1 MGSEMCIRDR
11 LTTGQ
16 KAGWGLAD
24 MGIVVFVIVKQLLI
38 LAFMNSFLGIPI
50 AMAGAITTAVLVF
63 DIISDPIIGYFSDKT
78 VSRLG
83 RRAPWMLLGAVILAV
98 AIIGLFAVPE
108 GFGANESLIWVTIFF
123 LIATLGFTMVSIPY
137 GAMAGEM
144 TLDKKER
151 SSMTAWRMAFA
162 SLGIL
167 IGGALI
173 PILAGD
179 TRSGYTFAAIC
190 VTPLIVLSIWFSVF
204 FTRNTPR
211 TLLPSQQN
219 FLQVVGLVIANRAFI
234 TLVVLYG
241 IMTLAI
247 ALITAGLPFAAMYLI
262 LDDGN
267 SLLSGIAKG
276 LGTLSLM
283 FAAFVIGSIISQ
295 VLWVKLS
302 NIYGKVTAQLIGII
316 CYIILLVL
324 IFFCLPNFN
333 VTLLAGLFILAGM
346 TNGSYQ
352 QIPWALYPD
361 LMDVTREKTGE
372 SIEGAFSAVWLFG
385 QKAAN
390 AISPLLLG
398 FILSLYGW
406 KETTEGITKQTEAAM
421 SSLQISIT
429 LVPASILGL
438 AGILLIGVY
447 LPPVSYTHL
456 TLPTICSV

>member
-1 MGSEMCIRDR
+1 MPLS
-11 LTTGQ
+11 LGQ

-50 AMAGAITTAVLVF
+50 ALAGAVTTAVLIF
-63 DIISDPIIGYFSDKT
+63 DIITDPIIGYFSDKT
-78 VSRLG
+78 VSRFG
-83 RRAPWMLLGAVILAV
+83 RRAPWMLVGAVVLAL
-98 AIIGLFAVPE
+98 AMIGLFAVPE
-108 GFGANESLIWVTIFF
+108 NFTTSASLIWVIVFF
-123 LIATLGFTMVSIPY
+123 LISTLGFTMVSIPY

-167 IGGALI
+167 VGGALI

-179 TRSGYTFAAIC
+179 TKSGYTFAAIC
-190 VTPLIVLSIWFSVF
+190 VAPLIILSIWFSVF
-204 FTRNTPR
+204 FTRNAPR
-211 TLLPSQQN
+211 TLVPSQQN
-219 FLQVVGLVIANRAFI
+219 FSYILKLVLANRAFV
-234 TLVVLYG
+234 TLVILYG

-262 LDDGN
+262 MDDGN
-267 SLLSGIAKG
+267 SLLSGVAKG

-295 VLWVKLS
+295 ALWVKLS
-302 NIYGKVTAQLIGII
+302 NLYGKVAAQLIGIL
-316 CYIILLVL
+316 CYIALL
-324 IFFCLPNFN
+324 IFIFFSLPNYN
-333 VTLLAGLFILAGM
+333 VTLIAGLFILAGM

-361 LMDVTREKTGE
+361 LMDVTREKSGE

-385 QKAAN
+385 QKVAN
-390 AISPLLLG
+390 AISPLILG

-406 KETTEGITKQTEAAM
+406 KETTEGITKQTDAALNT
-421 SSLQISIT
+421 LQTSIT
-429 LVPASILGL
+429 LIPAAILGL
-438 AGILLIGVY
+438 AGILLFSIY
-447 LPPVSYTHL
+447 LPQHKRLMSGQ
-456 TLPTICSV
+456 S

>member
-1 MGSEMCIRDR
+1 MSLSI
-11 LTTGQ
+11 GQ

-50 AMAGAITTAVLVF
+50 AIAGAVTTAVLVF

-78 VSRLG
+78 VSRFG
-83 RRAPWMLLGAVILAV
+83 RRAPWMLIGSVVLAL
-98 AIIGLFAVPE
+98 AMIGLFAVPE
-108 GFGANESLIWVTIFF
+108 SFNINASLIWVIIFF
-123 LIATLGFTMVSIPY
+123 LISTLGFTMVSIPY

-179 TRSGYTFAAIC
+179 TRSGYTFATIC
-190 VTPLIVLSIWFSVF
+190 IAPLIISSIWFSVF
-204 FTRNTPR
+204 FTRKTPR
-211 TLLPSQQN
+211 TLVPSQQN
-219 FLQVVGLVIANRAFI
+219 FSYILRLVLSNRAFI
-234 TLVVLYG
+234 TLVILYG

-267 SLLSGIAKG
+267 SLLSGVAKG

-283 FAAFVIGSIISQ
+283 FAAFVLGSIISQ
-295 VLWVKLS
+295 AMWVRLS
-302 NIYGKVTAQLIGII
+302 NLYGKVAAQIIGIV
-316 CYIILLVL
+316 CYIALL
-324 IFFCLPNFN
+324 IFIFFSLPNYN
-333 VTLLAGLFILAGM
+333 VTLIAGLFILAGM

-361 LMDVTREKTGE
+361 LMDVTREETGE

-385 QKAAN
+385 QKVAN
-390 AISPLLLG
+390 AISPLVLG
-398 FILSLYGW
+398 FILSMYGW
-406 KETTEGITKQTEAAM
+406 KETTEGITKQSDAALDT
-421 SSLQISIT
+421 LQTSIT
-429 LVPASILGL
+429 LIPAAILGI
-438 AGILLIGVY
+438 AGILLVSIY
-447 LPPVSYTHL
+447 LPQHRKLMSQDF
-456 TLPTICSV
+456 

>member
-1 MGSEMCIRDR
+1 MSLSI
-11 LTTGQ
+11 GQ

-50 AMAGAITTAVLVF
+50 AIAGAVTTAVLVF

-78 VSRLG
+78 VSRFG
-83 RRAPWMLLGAVILAV
+83 RRAPWMLIGSVVLAL
-98 AIIGLFAVPE
+98 AMIGLFAVPE
-108 GFGANESLIWVTIFF
+108 SLTTNASIIWVIIFF
-123 LIATLGFTMVSIPY
+123 LISTLGFTMVSIPY

-179 TRSGYTFAAIC
+179 TRSGYTFATIC
-190 VTPLIVLSIWFSVF
+190 IAPLIISSIWFSVF
-204 FTRNTPR
+204 FTRKTPR
-211 TLLPSQQN
+211 TLVPSQQN
-219 FLQVVGLVIANRAFI
+219 FSYILRLVLSNRAFI
-234 TLVVLYG
+234 TLVILYG

-267 SLLSGIAKG
+267 SLLSGVAKG

-283 FAAFVIGSIISQ
+283 FAAFVLGSILSQ
-295 VLWVKLS
+295 AMWVRLS
-302 NIYGKVTAQLIGII
+302 NLYGKVAAQIVGIV
-316 CYIILLVL
+316 CYIALL
-324 IFFCLPNFN
+324 IFIFFSLPNYN
-333 VTLLAGLFILAGM
+333 VTLIAGLFILAGM

-361 LMDVTREKTGE
+361 LMDVTREETGE

-385 QKAAN
+385 QKVAN
-390 AISPLLLG
+390 AISPLVLG
-398 FILSLYGW
+398 FILSMYGW
-406 KETTEGITKQTEAAM
+406 KETTEGITNQSDAALNTLQT
-421 SSLQISIT
+421 SIT
-429 LVPASILGL
+429 LIPAAILGI
-438 AGILLIGVY
+438 AGILLVSIY
-447 LPPVSYTHL
+447 LPQHRKLMSQNF
-456 TLPTICSV
+456 

>member
-1 MGSEMCIRDR
+1 
-11 LTTGQ
+11 
-16 KAGWGLAD
+16 
-24 MGIVVFVIVKQLLI
+24 
-38 LAFMNSFLGIPI
+38 
-50 AMAGAITTAVLVF
+50 
-63 DIISDPIIGYFSDKT
+63 
-78 VSRLG
+78 
-83 RRAPWMLLGAVILAV
+83 
-98 AIIGLFAVPE
+98 
-108 GFGANESLIWVTIFF
+108 
-123 LIATLGFTMVSIPY
+123 
-137 GAMAGEM
+137 
-144 TLDKKER
+144 
-151 SSMTAWRMAFA
+151 MTAWRMAFA

-190 VTPLIVLSIWFSVF
+190 VAPLIVLSIWFSVF

-219 FLQVVGLVIANRAFI
+219 FSQVVGLVIANRAFI

-333 VTLLAGLFILAGM
+333 VTLLAGLFI
-346 TNGSYQ
+346 
-352 QIPWALYPD
+352 
-361 LMDVTREKTGE
+361 
-372 SIEGAFSAVWLFG
+372 FG
-385 QKAAN
+385 WNDQW
-390 AISPLLLG
+390 I
-398 FILSLYGW
+398 
-406 KETTEGITKQTEAAM
+406 
-421 SSLQISIT
+421 
-429 LVPASILGL
+429 
-438 AGILLIGVY
+438 
-447 LPPVSYTHL
+447 
-456 TLPTICSV
+456 LPTNTMGALS

>member
-1 MGSEMCIRDR
+1 MSLSI
-11 LTTGQ
+11 GQ

-50 AMAGAITTAVLVF
+50 AIAGAVTTAVLVF

-78 VSRLG
+78 VSRFG
-83 RRAPWMLLGAVILAV
+83 RRAPWMLIGSVVLAL
-98 AIIGLFAVPE
+98 AMIGLFAVPE
-108 GFGANESLIWVTIFF
+108 SFNINASLIWVIIFF
-123 LIATLGFTMVSIPY
+123 LISTLGFTMVSIPY

-179 TRSGYTFAAIC
+179 TRSGYTFATIC
-190 VTPLIVLSIWFSVF
+190 IAPLIISSIWFSVF
-204 FTRNTPR
+204 FTRKTPR
-211 TLLPSQQN
+211 TLVPSQQN
-219 FLQVVGLVIANRAFI
+219 FSYILRLVLSNRAFI
-234 TLVVLYG
+234 TLVILYG

-267 SLLSGIAKG
+267 SLLSGVAKG

-283 FAAFVIGSIISQ
+283 FAAFVLGSIISQ
-295 VLWVKLS
+295 AMWVRLS
-302 NIYGKVTAQLIGII
+302 NLYGKVAAQIIGIV
-316 CYIILLVL
+316 CYIALL
-324 IFFCLPNFN
+324 IFIFFSLPNYN
-333 VTLLAGLFILAGM
+333 VTLIAGLFILAGM

-361 LMDVTREKTGE
+361 LMDVTREETGE
-372 SIEGAFSAVWLFG
+372 SIEGAFSAVWLYG
-385 QKAAN
+385 QKVAN
-390 AISPLLLG
+390 AISPLDLG
-398 FILSLYGW
+398 FILSMYGW
-406 KETTEGITKQTEAAM
+406 KETTEGITKQSDAALDT
-421 SSLQISIT
+421 LQTSIT
-429 LVPASILGL
+429 LIPATILAI
-438 AGILLIGVY
+438 AGILLVSLY
-447 LPPVSYTHL
+447 LPQHRKLMSQNF
-456 TLPTICSV
+456 

>member
-1 MGSEMCIRDR
+1 MSLSI
-11 LTTGQ
+11 GQ

-50 AMAGAITTAVLVF
+50 AIAGAVTTAVLVF

-78 VSRLG
+78 VSRFG
-83 RRAPWMLLGAVILAV
+83 RRAPWMLIGSVVLAL
-98 AIIGLFAVPE
+98 AMIGLFAVPE
-108 GFGANESLIWVTIFF
+108 SFNINASLIWVIIFF
-123 LIATLGFTMVSIPY
+123 LISTLGFTMVSIPY

-179 TRSGYTFAAIC
+179 TRSGYTFATIC
-190 VTPLIVLSIWFSVF
+190 IAPLIISSIWFSVF
-204 FTRNTPR
+204 FTRKTPR
-211 TLLPSQQN
+211 TLVPSQQN
-219 FLQVVGLVIANRAFI
+219 FSYILRLVLSNRAFI
-234 TLVVLYG
+234 TLVILYG

-267 SLLSGIAKG
+267 SLLSGVAKG

-283 FAAFVIGSIISQ
+283 FAAFVLGSIISQ
-295 VLWVKLS
+295 AMWVRLS
-302 NIYGKVTAQLIGII
+302 NLYGKVAAQIVGIV
-316 CYIILLVL
+316 CYIALL
-324 IFFCLPNFN
+324 IFIFFSLPSYN
-333 VTLLAGLFILAGM
+333 VTLIAGLFILAGM

-361 LMDVTREKTGE
+361 LMDVTREETGE

-385 QKAAN
+385 QKVAN
-390 AISPLLLG
+390 AISPLVLG
-398 FILSLYGW
+398 FILSMYGW
-406 KETTEGITKQTEAAM
+406 KETTEGITKQSDAALNT
-421 SSLQISIT
+421 LQTSIT
-429 LVPASILGL
+429 LIPATILAI
-438 AGILLIGVY
+438 AGILLVSLY
-447 LPPVSYTHL
+447 LPQHRKLMSQNF
-456 TLPTICSV
+456 

>member
-1 MGSEMCIRDR
+1 MS
-11 LTTGQ
+11 LSLGQ

-50 AMAGAITTAVLVF
+50 ALAGAVTTAVLIF
-63 DIISDPIIGYFSDKT
+63 DIITDPIIGYFSDKT
-78 VSRLG
+78 VSRFG
-83 RRAPWMLLGAVILAV
+83 RRAPWMLVGAVVLAL
-98 AIIGLFAVPE
+98 AMIGLFAVPE
-108 GFGANESLIWVTIFF
+108 NFTTSASLIWVIVFF
-123 LIATLGFTMVSIPY
+123 LISTLGFTMVSIPY

-167 IGGALI
+167 VGGALI

-179 TRSGYTFAAIC
+179 TKSGYTFAAIC
-190 VTPLIVLSIWFSVF
+190 VAPLIILSIWFSVF
-204 FTRNTPR
+204 FTRNAPR
-211 TLLPSQQN
+211 TLVPSQQN
-219 FLQVVGLVIANRAFI
+219 FSYILKLVLANRAFV
-234 TLVVLYG
+234 TLVILYG

-262 LDDGN
+262 VDDGN
-267 SLLSGIAKG
+267 SLLSGVAKG

-295 VLWVKLS
+295 ALWVKLS
-302 NIYGKVTAQLIGII
+302 NLYGKVAAQLIGIV
-316 CYIILLVL
+316 CYIALL
-324 IFFCLPNFN
+324 IFIFFSLPNYN
-333 VTLLAGLFILAGM
+333 VTLIAGLFILAGM

-361 LMDVTREKTGE
+361 LMDVTREKSGE

-385 QKAAN
+385 QKVAN
-390 AISPLLLG
+390 AISPLILG

-406 KETTEGITKQTEAAM
+406 KETTEGITQQTDAALNT
-421 SSLQISIT
+421 LQTSIT
-429 LVPASILGL
+429 LIPAGILGL
-438 AGILLIGVY
+438 AGILLFSIY
-447 LPPVSYTHL
+447 LPQHKRLMSGQ
-456 TLPTICSV
+456 S

>member
-1 MGSEMCIRDR
+1 MS
-11 LTTGQ
+11 LSLGQ

-50 AMAGAITTAVLVF
+50 ALAGAVTTAILIF
-63 DIISDPIIGYFSDKT
+63 DIITDPIIGYFSDKT
-78 VSRLG
+78 VSRFG
-83 RRAPWMLLGAVILAV
+83 RRAPWMLVGAVVLAL
-98 AIIGLFAVPE
+98 AMIGLFAVPE
-108 GFGANESLIWVTIFF
+108 NFTTSASLIWVIVFF
-123 LIATLGFTMVSIPY
+123 LISTLGFTMVSIPY

-167 IGGALI
+167 VGGALI

-179 TRSGYTFAAIC
+179 TKSGYTFAAIC
-190 VTPLIVLSIWFSVF
+190 VAPLIILSIWFSVF
-204 FTRNTPR
+204 FTRNAPR
-211 TLLPSQQN
+211 TLVPSQQN
-219 FLQVVGLVIANRAFI
+219 FSYILKLVLANRAFV
-234 TLVVLYG
+234 TLVILYG

-262 LDDGN
+262 MDDGN
-267 SLLSGIAKG
+267 SLLSGVAKG

-295 VLWVKLS
+295 ALWVKLS
-302 NIYGKVTAQLIGII
+302 NLYGKVAAQLIGIL
-316 CYIILLVL
+316 CYIALL
-324 IFFCLPNFN
+324 IFIFFSLPNYN
-333 VTLLAGLFILAGM
+333 VTLIAGLFILAGM

-361 LMDVTREKTGE
+361 LMDVTREKSGE

-385 QKAAN
+385 QKVAN
-390 AISPLLLG
+390 AVSPLILG

-406 KETTEGITKQTEAAM
+406 KETTEGITQQTDAALNT
-421 SSLQISIT
+421 LQTSIT
-429 LVPASILGL
+429 LIPAAILGL
-438 AGILLIGVY
+438 AGILLFSIY
-447 LPPVSYTHL
+447 LPQHKRLMSGQ
-456 TLPTICSV
+456 S

>member
-1 MGSEMCIRDR
+1 MS
-11 LTTGQ
+11 LSLGQ

-50 AMAGAITTAVLVF
+50 ALAGAVTTAVLIF
-63 DIISDPIIGYFSDKT
+63 DIITDPIIGYFSDKT
-78 VSRLG
+78 VSRFG
-83 RRAPWMLLGAVILAV
+83 RRAPWMLVGAVVLAL
-98 AIIGLFAVPE
+98 AMIGLFAVPE
-108 GFGANESLIWVTIFF
+108 NFITSASLIWVIVFF
-123 LIATLGFTMVSIPY
+123 LISTLGFTMVSIPY

-167 IGGALI
+167 VGGALI

-179 TRSGYTFAAIC
+179 TKSGYTFAAIC
-190 VTPLIVLSIWFSVF
+190 VAPLIILSIWFSVF
-204 FTRNTPR
+204 FTRNAPR
-211 TLLPSQQN
+211 TLVPSQQN
-219 FLQVVGLVIANRAFI
+219 FSYILKLVLANRAFV
-234 TLVVLYG
+234 TLVILYG

-262 LDDGN
+262 MDDGN
-267 SLLSGIAKG
+267 SLLSGVAKG

-295 VLWVKLS
+295 ALWVKLS
-302 NIYGKVTAQLIGII
+302 NLYGKVAAQLIGIL
-316 CYIILLVL
+316 CYIALL
-324 IFFCLPNFN
+324 IFIFFSLPNYN
-333 VTLLAGLFILAGM
+333 VTLIAGLFILAGM

-361 LMDVTREKTGE
+361 LMDVTREKSGE

-385 QKAAN
+385 QKVAN
-390 AISPLLLG
+390 AVSPLILG

-406 KETTEGITKQTEAAM
+406 KETTEGITKQTDAALNT
-421 SSLQISIT
+421 LQTSIT
-429 LVPASILGL
+429 LIPAAILGL
-438 AGILLIGVY
+438 AGILLFSIY
-447 LPPVSYTHL
+447 LPQHKRLMSGQ
-456 TLPTICSV
+456 S

>member
-1 MGSEMCIRDR
+1 MS
-11 LTTGQ
+11 LSLGQ

-50 AMAGAITTAVLVF
+50 ALAGAVTTAVLIF
-63 DIISDPIIGYFSDKT
+63 DIITDPIIGYFSDKT
-78 VSRLG
+78 VSRFG
-83 RRAPWMLLGAVILAV
+83 RRAPWMLVGAVVLAL
-98 AIIGLFAVPE
+98 AMIGLFAVPE
-108 GFGANESLIWVTIFF
+108 NFTTSASLIWVIVFF
-123 LIATLGFTMVSIPY
+123 LISTLGFTMVSIPY

-167 IGGALI
+167 VGGALI

-179 TRSGYTFAAIC
+179 TKSGYTFAAIC
-190 VTPLIVLSIWFSVF
+190 VAPLIILTIWFSVF
-204 FTRNTPR
+204 FTRNAPR
-211 TLLPSQQN
+211 TLVPSQQN
-219 FLQVVGLVIANRAFI
+219 FSYILKLVLANRAFV
-234 TLVVLYG
+234 TLVILYG

-262 LDDGN
+262 MDDGN
-267 SLLSGIAKG
+267 SLLSGVAKG

-295 VLWVKLS
+295 ALWVKLS
-302 NIYGKVTAQLIGII
+302 NLYGKVAAQLIGIL
-316 CYIILLVL
+316 CYIALL
-324 IFFCLPNFN
+324 IFIFFSLPNYN
-333 VTLLAGLFILAGM
+333 VTLIAGLFILAGM

-361 LMDVTREKTGE
+361 LMDVTREKSGE

-385 QKAAN
+385 QKVAN
-390 AISPLLLG
+390 AVSPLILG

-406 KETTEGITKQTEAAM
+406 KETTEGITQQTDAALNT
-421 SSLQISIT
+421 LQTSIT
-429 LVPASILGL
+429 LIPAAILGL
-438 AGILLIGVY
+438 AGILLFSIY
-447 LPPVSYTHL
+447 LPQHKRLMSGQ
-456 TLPTICSV
+456 S

>member
-1 MGSEMCIRDR
+1 MS
-11 LTTGQ
+11 LSLGQ

-50 AMAGAITTAVLVF
+50 ALAGAVTTAVLIF
-63 DIISDPIIGYFSDKT
+63 DIITDPIIGYFSDKT
-78 VSRLG
+78 VSRFG
-83 RRAPWMLLGAVILAV
+83 RRAPWMLVGAVVLAL
-98 AIIGLFAVPE
+98 AMIGLFAVPE
-108 GFGANESLIWVTIFF
+108 NFNTSASLIWVIVFF
-123 LIATLGFTMVSIPY
+123 LISTLGFTMVSIPY

-167 IGGALI
+167 VGGALI

-179 TRSGYTFAAIC
+179 TKSGYTFAAIC
-190 VTPLIVLSIWFSVF
+190 VAPLIILSIWFSVF
-204 FTRNTPR
+204 FTRNARR
-211 TLLPSQQN
+211 TLVPSQQN
-219 FLQVVGLVIANRAFI
+219 FSYILKLVLANRAFV
-234 TLVVLYG
+234 TLVILYG

-262 LDDGN
+262 MDDGN
-267 SLLSGIAKG
+267 SLLSGVAKG

-295 VLWVKLS
+295 ALWVKLS
-302 NIYGKVTAQLIGII
+302 NLYGKVAAQLIGIL
-316 CYIILLVL
+316 CYIALL
-324 IFFCLPNFN
+324 IFIFFSLPNYN
-333 VTLLAGLFILAGM
+333 VTLIAGLFIFAGM

-361 LMDVTREKTGE
+361 LMDVTREKSGE

-385 QKAAN
+385 QKVAN
-390 AISPLLLG
+390 AISPLILG

-406 KETTEGITKQTEAAM
+406 KETTEGITKQTDAALNT
-421 SSLQISIT
+421 LQTSIT
-429 LVPASILGL
+429 LIPAAILGL
-438 AGILLIGVY
+438 AGILLFSIY
-447 LPPVSYTHL
+447 LPQHKRLISGQ
-456 TLPTICSV
+456 S

>member
-1 MGSEMCIRDR
+1 MSLSI
-11 LTTGQ
+11 GQ

-50 AMAGAITTAVLVF
+50 AIAGAVTTAVLVF

-78 VSRLG
+78 VSRFG
-83 RRAPWMLLGAVILAV
+83 RRAPWMLIGSVVLAL
-98 AIIGLFAVPE
+98 AMIGLFAVPE
-108 GFGANESLIWVTIFF
+108 SFNINASLIWVIIFF
-123 LIATLGFTMVSIPY
+123 LISTLGFTMVSIPY

-179 TRSGYTFAAIC
+179 TRSGYTFATIC
-190 VTPLIVLSIWFSVF
+190 IAPLIISSIWFSVF
-204 FTRNTPR
+204 FTRKTPR
-211 TLLPSQQN
+211 TLVPSQQN
-219 FLQVVGLVIANRAFI
+219 FSYILRLVLSNRAFI
-234 TLVVLYG
+234 TLVIFYG

-267 SLLSGIAKG
+267 SLLSGVAKG

-283 FAAFVIGSIISQ
+283 FAAFVLGSIISQ
-295 VLWVKLS
+295 AMWVRLS
-302 NIYGKVTAQLIGII
+302 NLYGKVAAQIIGIV
-316 CYIILLVL
+316 CYIALL
-324 IFFCLPNFN
+324 IFIFFSLPNYN
-333 VTLLAGLFILAGM
+333 VTLIAGLFILAGM

-361 LMDVTREKTGE
+361 LMDVTREETGE

-385 QKAAN
+385 QKVAN
-390 AISPLLLG
+390 AISPLVLG
-398 FILSLYGW
+398 FILSMYGW
-406 KETTEGITKQTEAAM
+406 KETTEGITNQSDAALNTLQT
-421 SSLQISIT
+421 SIT
-429 LVPASILGL
+429 LIPATILAI
-438 AGILLIGVY
+438 AGILLVSLY
-447 LPPVSYTHL
+447 LPQHRKLMSQNF
-456 TLPTICSV
+456 

>member
-1 MGSEMCIRDR
+1 MSLSI
-11 LTTGQ
+11 GQ

-50 AMAGAITTAVLVF
+50 AIAGAVTTAVLVF

-78 VSRLG
+78 VSRFG
-83 RRAPWMLLGAVILAV
+83 RRAPWMLIGSVVLAL
-98 AIIGLFAVPE
+98 AMIGLFAVPE
-108 GFGANESLIWVTIFF
+108 SFNINASLIWVIIFF
-123 LIATLGFTMVSIPY
+123 LISTLGFTMVSIPY

-179 TRSGYTFAAIC
+179 TRSGYTFATIC
-190 VTPLIVLSIWFSVF
+190 IAPLIISSIWFSVF
-204 FTRNTPR
+204 FTRKTPR
-211 TLLPSQQN
+211 TLVPSQQN
-219 FLQVVGLVIANRAFI
+219 FSYILRLVLSNRAFI
-234 TLVVLYG
+234 TLVIFYG

-267 SLLSGIAKG
+267 SLLSGVAKG

-283 FAAFVIGSIISQ
+283 FAAFVLGSIISQ
-295 VLWVKLS
+295 AMWVRLS
-302 NIYGKVTAQLIGII
+302 NLYGKVAAQIIGIV
-316 CYIILLVL
+316 CYIALL
-324 IFFCLPNFN
+324 IFIFFSLPNYN
-333 VTLLAGLFILAGM
+333 VTLIAGLFILAGM

-361 LMDVTREKTGE
+361 LMDVTREETGE

-385 QKAAN
+385 QKVAN
-390 AISPLLLG
+390 AISPLVLG
-398 FILSLYGW
+398 FILSMYGW
-406 KETTEGITKQTEAAM
+406 KETTEGITNQSDAALNTLQT
-421 SSLQISIT
+421 SIT
-429 LVPASILGL
+429 LIPATIL
-438 AGILLIGVY
+438 AIARILLVSLY
-447 LPPVSYTHL
+447 LPQHRKLMSRNF
-456 TLPTICSV
+456 

>member
-1 MGSEMCIRDR
+1 MS
-11 LTTGQ
+11 LSLGQ

-50 AMAGAITTAVLVF
+50 ALAGAVTTAVLIF
-63 DIISDPIIGYFSDKT
+63 DIITDPIIGYFSDKT
-78 VSRLG
+78 VSRFG
-83 RRAPWMLLGAVILAV
+83 RRAPWMLVGAVVLAL
-98 AIIGLFAVPE
+98 AMIGLFAVPE
-108 GFGANESLIWVTIFF
+108 NFTTSASLIWVIVFF
-123 LIATLGFTMVSIPY
+123 MISTLGFTMVSIPY

-167 IGGALI
+167 VGGALI

-179 TRSGYTFAAIC
+179 TKSGYTFAAIC
-190 VTPLIVLSIWFSVF
+190 VAPLIILSIWCSVF
-204 FTRNTPR
+204 FTRNAPR
-211 TLLPSQQN
+211 TLVPSQQN
-219 FLQVVGLVIANRAFI
+219 FSYILKLVLANRAFV
-234 TLVVLYG
+234 TLVILYG

-262 LDDGN
+262 MDDGN
-267 SLLSGIAKG
+267 SLLSGVAKG

-295 VLWVKLS
+295 ALWVKLS
-302 NIYGKVTAQLIGII
+302 NLYGKVAAQLIGIL
-316 CYIILLVL
+316 CYIALL
-324 IFFCLPNFN
+324 IFIFFSLPNYN
-333 VTLLAGLFILAGM
+333 VTLIAGLFILAGM

-361 LMDVTREKTGE
+361 LMDVTREKSGE

-385 QKAAN
+385 QKVAN
-390 AISPLLLG
+390 AISPLILG

-406 KETTEGITKQTEAAM
+406 KETTEGITKQTDAALNT
-421 SSLQISIT
+421 LQTSIT
-429 LVPASILGL
+429 LIPAAILGL
-438 AGILLIGVY
+438 AGILLFSIY
-447 LPPVSYTHL
+447 LPQQKRLMSGQF
-456 TLPTICSV
+456 

>member
-1 MGSEMCIRDR
+1 MS
-11 LTTGQ
+11 LSLGQ

-50 AMAGAITTAVLVF
+50 ALAGAVTTAVLIF
-63 DIISDPIIGYFSDKT
+63 DIITDPIIGYFSDKT
-78 VSRLG
+78 VSRFG
-83 RRAPWMLLGAVILAV
+83 RRSPWMLLGAVVLAL
-98 AIIGLFAVPE
+98 AMIGLFAVPE
-108 GFGANESLIWVTIFF
+108 NFTTSASLIWVIVFF
-123 LIATLGFTMVSIPY
+123 LISTLGFTMVSIPY

-167 IGGALI
+167 VGGALI

-179 TRSGYTFAAIC
+179 TKSGYTFAAIC
-190 VTPLIVLSIWFSVF
+190 VAPLIILSIWFSVF
-204 FTRNTPR
+204 FTRNAPR
-211 TLLPSQQN
+211 TLVPSQQN
-219 FLQVVGLVIANRAFI
+219 FSYILKLVLANRAFV
-234 TLVVLYG
+234 TLVILYG

-262 LDDGN
+262 MDDGN
-267 SLLSGIAKG
+267 SLLSGVAKG

-295 VLWVKLS
+295 ALWVKLS
-302 NIYGKVTAQLIGII
+302 NLYGKVAAQLIGIL
-316 CYIILLVL
+316 CYIALL
-324 IFFCLPNFN
+324 IFIFFSLPNYN
-333 VTLLAGLFILAGM
+333 VTLIAGLFILAGM

-361 LMDVTREKTGE
+361 LMDVTREKSGE

-385 QKAAN
+385 QKVAN
-390 AISPLLLG
+390 AVSPLILG

-406 KETTEGITKQTEAAM
+406 KETTEGITKQTDAALNT
-421 SSLQISIT
+421 LQTSIT
-429 LVPASILGL
+429 LIPAAILGL
-438 AGILLIGVY
+438 AGILLFSIY
-447 LPPVSYTHL
+447 LPQHKRLMSGQ
-456 TLPTICSV
+456 S

>member
-1 MGSEMCIRDR
+1 MSLSI
-11 LTTGQ
+11 GQ

-50 AMAGAITTAVLVF
+50 AIAGAVTTAVLVF

-78 VSRLG
+78 VSRFG
-83 RRAPWMLLGAVILAV
+83 RRAPWMLIGSVVLAL
-98 AIIGLFAVPE
+98 AMIGLFAVPE
-108 GFGANESLIWVTIFF
+108 SFNINASLIWVIIFF
-123 LIATLGFTMVSIPY
+123 LISTLGFTMVSIPY

-179 TRSGYTFAAIC
+179 TRSGYTFATIC
-190 VTPLIVLSIWFSVF
+190 IAPLIISSIWFSVF
-204 FTRNTPR
+204 FTRKTPR
-211 TLLPSQQN
+211 TLVPSQQN
-219 FLQVVGLVIANRAFI
+219 FSYILRLVLSNRAFI
-234 TLVVLYG
+234 TLVILYG

-267 SLLSGIAKG
+267 SLLSGVAKG

-283 FAAFVIGSIISQ
+283 FAAFVLGSIISQ
-295 VLWVKLS
+295 AMWVRLS
-302 NIYGKVTAQLIGII
+302 NLYGKVAAQIVGIV
-316 CYIILLVL
+316 CYIALL
-324 IFFCLPNFN
+324 IFIFFSLPNYN
-333 VTLLAGLFILAGM
+333 VTLIAGLFILAGM

-361 LMDVTREKTGE
+361 LMDVTREETGE

-385 QKAAN
+385 QKVAN
-390 AISPLLLG
+390 AISPLVLG
-398 FILSLYGW
+398 FILSMYGW
-406 KETTEGITKQTEAAM
+406 KETTEGITNQSDAALNTLQT
-421 SSLQISIT
+421 SIT
-429 LVPASILGL
+429 LIPATILAI
-438 AGILLIGVY
+438 AGILLVSLY
-447 LPPVSYTHL
+447 LPQHRKLMSQNF
-456 TLPTICSV
+456 

>member
-1 MGSEMCIRDR
+1 MS
-11 LTTGQ
+11 LSLGQ

-50 AMAGAITTAVLVF
+50 ALAGAVTTAVLIF
-63 DIISDPIIGYFSDKT
+63 DIITDPIIGYFSDKT
-78 VSRLG
+78 VSRFG
-83 RRAPWMLLGAVILAV
+83 RRAPWMLVGAVVLAL
-98 AIIGLFAVPE
+98 AMIGLFAVPE
-108 GFGANESLIWVTIFF
+108 NFTTSASLIWVTVFF
-123 LIATLGFTMVSIPY
+123 LISTLGFTMVSIPY

-167 IGGALI
+167 VGGALI

-179 TRSGYTFAAIC
+179 TKSGYTFAAIC
-190 VTPLIVLSIWFSVF
+190 VAPLIILSIWFSVF
-204 FTRNTPR
+204 FTRNAPR
-211 TLLPSQQN
+211 TLVPSQQN
-219 FLQVVGLVIANRAFI
+219 FSYILKLVLANRAFV
-234 TLVVLYG
+234 TLVILYG

-262 LDDGN
+262 MDDGN
-267 SLLSGIAKG
+267 SLLSGVAKG

-295 VLWVKLS
+295 ALWVKLS
-302 NIYGKVTAQLIGII
+302 NLYGKVAAQLIGIL
-316 CYIILLVL
+316 CYIALL
-324 IFFCLPNFN
+324 IFIFFSLPNYN
-333 VTLLAGLFILAGM
+333 VTLIAGLFILAGM

-361 LMDVTREKTGE
+361 LMDVTREKSGE

-385 QKAAN
+385 QKVAN
-390 AISPLLLG
+390 AVSPLILG

-406 KETTEGITKQTEAAM
+406 KETTEGITKQTDAALNT
-421 SSLQISIT
+421 LQTSIT
-429 LVPASILGL
+429 LIPAAILGL
-438 AGILLIGVY
+438 AGILLFSIY
-447 LPPVSYTHL
+447 LPQHKRLMSGQ
-456 TLPTICSV
+456 S

>member
-1 MGSEMCIRDR
+1 MSLSI
-11 LTTGQ
+11 GQ

-50 AMAGAITTAVLVF
+50 AIAGAVTTAVLVF

-78 VSRLG
+78 VSRFG
-83 RRAPWMLLGAVILAV
+83 RRAPWMLIGSVVLAL
-98 AIIGLFAVPE
+98 AMIGLFAVPE
-108 GFGANESLIWVTIFF
+108 SFNINASLIWVIIFF
-123 LIATLGFTMVSIPY
+123 LISTLGFTMVSIPY

-179 TRSGYTFAAIC
+179 TRSGYTFATIC
-190 VTPLIVLSIWFSVF
+190 IAPLIILSIWFSVF
-204 FTRNTPR
+204 FTRKTPR
-211 TLLPSQQN
+211 TLVPSQQN
-219 FLQVVGLVIANRAFI
+219 FSYILRLVLSNRAFI
-234 TLVVLYG
+234 TLVILYG

-267 SLLSGIAKG
+267 SLLSGVAKG

-283 FAAFVIGSIISQ
+283 FAAFVLGSIISQ
-295 VLWVKLS
+295 AMWVRLS
-302 NIYGKVTAQLIGII
+302 NLYGKVAAQIIGIV
-316 CYIILLVL
+316 CYIALL
-324 IFFCLPNFN
+324 IFIFFSLPNYN
-333 VTLLAGLFILAGM
+333 VTLIAGLFILAGM

-361 LMDVTREKTGE
+361 LMDVTREETGE

-385 QKAAN
+385 QKVAN
-390 AISPLLLG
+390 AISPLVLG
-398 FILSLYGW
+398 FILSMYGW
-406 KETTEGITKQTEAAM
+406 KETTEGITKQSDAALDT
-421 SSLQISIT
+421 LQTSIT
-429 LVPASILGL
+429 LIPAAILGI
-438 AGILLIGVY
+438 AGILLVSIY
-447 LPPVSYTHL
+447 LPQHRKLMSQDF
-456 TLPTICSV
+456 

>member
-1 MGSEMCIRDR
+1 MSLSI
-11 LTTGQ
+11 GQ

-50 AMAGAITTAVLVF
+50 AIAGAVTTAVLVF

-78 VSRLG
+78 VSRFG
-83 RRAPWMLLGAVILAV
+83 RRAPWMLIGSVVLAL
-98 AIIGLFAVPE
+98 AMIGLFAVPE
-108 GFGANESLIWVTIFF
+108 SFSINASLIWVIIFF
-123 LIATLGFTMVSIPY
+123 LISTLGFTMVSIPY

-179 TRSGYTFAAIC
+179 TRSGYTFATIC
-190 VTPLIVLSIWFSVF
+190 IAPLIILSIWFSVF
-204 FTRNTPR
+204 FTRKTPR
-211 TLLPSQQN
+211 TLVPSQQN
-219 FLQVVGLVIANRAFI
+219 FSYILRLVLSNRAFI
-234 TLVVLYG
+234 TLVILYG

-267 SLLSGIAKG
+267 SLLSGVAKG

-283 FAAFVIGSIISQ
+283 FAAFVLGSIISQ
-295 VLWVKLS
+295 AMWVRLS
-302 NIYGKVTAQLIGII
+302 NLYGKVAAQIVGIV
-316 CYIILLVL
+316 CYIILLIF
-324 IFFCLPNFN
+324 IFFSLPNYN
-333 VTLLAGLFILAGM
+333 VTLIAGLFILAGM

-361 LMDVTREKTGE
+361 LMDVTREETGE

-385 QKAAN
+385 QKVAN
-390 AISPLLLG
+390 AISPLVLG
-398 FILSLYGW
+398 FILSMYGW
-406 KETTEGITKQTEAAM
+406 KETTEGITNQSDAALNTLQT
-421 SSLQISIT
+421 SIT
-429 LVPASILGL
+429 LIPATILAI
-438 AGILLIGVY
+438 AGILLVSLY
-447 LPPVSYTHL
+447 LPQHRKLMSQNF
-456 TLPTICSV
+456 

>member
-1 MGSEMCIRDR
+1 MSLSI
-11 LTTGQ
+11 GQ

-50 AMAGAITTAVLVF
+50 AIAGAVTTAVLVF
-63 DIISDPIIGYFSDKT
+63 DIISDPINGYFSDKT
-78 VSRLG
+78 VSRFG
-83 RRAPWMLLGAVILAV
+83 RRAPWMLIGSVVLAL
-98 AIIGLFAVPE
+98 AMIGLFAVPE
-108 GFGANESLIWVTIFF
+108 SFSINASLIWVIIFF
-123 LIATLGFTMVSIPY
+123 LISTLGFTMVSIPY

-179 TRSGYTFAAIC
+179 TRSGYTFATIC
-190 VTPLIVLSIWFSVF
+190 IAPLIISSIWFSVF
-204 FTRNTPR
+204 FTRKTPR
-211 TLLPSQQN
+211 TLVPSQQN
-219 FLQVVGLVIANRAFI
+219 FSYILRLVLSNRAFI
-234 TLVVLYG
+234 TLVIFYG

-267 SLLSGIAKG
+267 SLLSGVAKG

-283 FAAFVIGSIISQ
+283 FAAFVLGSIISQ
-295 VLWVKLS
+295 AMWVRLS
-302 NIYGKVTAQLIGII
+302 NLYGKVAAQIVGIV
-316 CYIILLVL
+316 CYIALL
-324 IFFCLPNFN
+324 IFIFFSLPNYN
-333 VTLLAGLFILAGM
+333 VTLIAGLFILAGM

-361 LMDVTREKTGE
+361 LMDVTREETGE

-385 QKAAN
+385 QKVAN
-390 AISPLLLG
+390 AISPLVLG
-398 FILSLYGW
+398 FILSMYGW
-406 KETTEGITKQTEAAM
+406 KETTEGITKQSDAALDT
-421 SSLQISIT
+421 LQTSIT
-429 LVPASILGL
+429 LIPAAILGI
-438 AGILLIGVY
+438 AGILLVSIY
-447 LPPVSYTHL
+447 LPQHRKLMSQNF
-456 TLPTICSV
+456 

>member
-1 MGSEMCIRDR
+1 MALS
-11 LTTGQ
+11 LGQ

-50 AMAGAITTAVLVF
+50 ALAGAVTTAVLIF
-63 DIISDPIIGYFSDKT
+63 DIITDPIIGYFSDKT

-83 RRAPWMLLGAVILAV
+83 RRAPWMLIGSVVLAL
-98 AIIGLFAVPE
+98 AMIGLFAVPE
-108 GFGANESLIWVTIFF
+108 SFNINASLIWVIVFF
-123 LIATLGFTMVSIPY
+123 LISTLGFTMVSIPY

-167 IGGALI
+167 VGGALI

-179 TRSGYTFAAIC
+179 TKSGYTFAAIC
-190 VTPLIVLSIWFSVF
+190 VAPLIILSIWFSVF
-204 FTRNTPR
+204 FTRKTPR
-211 TLLPSQQN
+211 TLVPSQQN
-219 FLQVVGLVIANRAFI
+219 FSYILRLVLSNRAFI
-234 TLVVLYG
+234 TLVILYG

-267 SLLSGIAKG
+267 SLLSGVAKG

-283 FAAFVIGSIISQ
+283 FAAFVLGSIISQ
-295 VLWVKLS
+295 TMWVKLS
-302 NIYGKVTAQLIGII
+302 NLYGKVAAQIIGII
-316 CYIILLVL
+316 CYIALL
-324 IFFCLPNFN
+324 IFIFFSLPNYN
-333 VTLLAGLFILAGM
+333 VTLIAGLFILAGM

-361 LMDVTREKTGE
+361 LMDVTREETGE

-385 QKAAN
+385 QKVAN
-390 AISPLLLG
+390 AISPLVLG
-398 FILSLYGW
+398 FILSMYGW
-406 KETTEGITKQTEAAM
+406 KETTEGITKQSDSALNT
-421 SSLQISIT
+421 LQTSIT
-429 LVPASILGL
+429 LIPATILAI
-438 AGILLIGVY
+438 AGILLVSLY
-447 LPPVSYTHL
+447 LPQHRKLMSQNF
-456 TLPTICSV
+456 

>member
-1 MGSEMCIRDR
+1 MS
-11 LTTGQ
+11 LSLGQ

-50 AMAGAITTAVLVF
+50 ALAGAVTTAVLIF

-78 VSRLG
+78 ASRFG
-83 RRAPWMLLGAVILAV
+83 RRAPWMLVGAVVLAL
-98 AIIGLFAVPE
+98 AMIGLFAVPE
-108 GFGANESLIWVTIFF
+108 NFTTSASLIWVIVFF
-123 LIATLGFTMVSIPY
+123 LISTLGFTMVSIPY

-167 IGGALI
+167 VGGALI

-179 TRSGYTFAAIC
+179 TKSGYTFAAIC
-190 VTPLIVLSIWFSVF
+190 VAPLIILSIWFSVF
-204 FTRNTPR
+204 FTRNAPR
-211 TLLPSQQN
+211 TLVPSQQN
-219 FLQVVGLVIANRAFI
+219 FSYILKLVLANRAFV
-234 TLVVLYG
+234 TLVILYG

-262 LDDGN
+262 MDDGN
-267 SLLSGIAKG
+267 SLLSGVAKG

-295 VLWVKLS
+295 ALWVKLS
-302 NIYGKVTAQLIGII
+302 NLYGKVAAQLIGIL
-316 CYIILLVL
+316 CYIALL
-324 IFFCLPNFN
+324 IFIFFSLPNYN
-333 VTLLAGLFILAGM
+333 VTLIAGLFILAGM

-361 LMDVTREKTGE
+361 LMDVTREKSGE

-385 QKAAN
+385 QKVAN
-390 AISPLLLG
+390 AVSPLILG

-406 KETTEGITKQTEAAM
+406 KETTEGITKQTDAALNT
-421 SSLQISIT
+421 LQTSIT
-429 LVPASILGL
+429 LIPAAILGL
-438 AGILLIGVY
+438 AGILLFSIY
-447 LPPVSYTHL
+447 LPQHKRLMSGQ
-456 TLPTICSV
+456 S

>member
-1 MGSEMCIRDR
+1 MS
-11 LTTGQ
+11 LSLGQ

-50 AMAGAITTAVLVF
+50 ALAGAVTTAVLIF
-63 DIISDPIIGYFSDKT
+63 DIITDPIIGYFSDKT
-78 VSRLG
+78 VSRFG
-83 RRAPWMLLGAVILAV
+83 RRAPWMLVGAVVLAL
-98 AIIGLFAVPE
+98 AMIGLFAVPE
-108 GFGANESLIWVTIFF
+108 NFTTSASLIWVIVFF
-123 LIATLGFTMVSIPY
+123 LISTLGFTMVSIPY

-167 IGGALI
+167 VGGALI

-179 TRSGYTFAAIC
+179 TKSGYTFAAIC
-190 VTPLIVLSIWFSVF
+190 VAPLIILSIWFSVF
-204 FTRNTPR
+204 FTRNAPR
-211 TLLPSQQN
+211 TLVPSQQN
-219 FLQVVGLVIANRAFI
+219 FSYILKLVLANRAFV
-234 TLVVLYG
+234 TLVILYG

-262 LDDGN
+262 MDDGN
-267 SLLSGIAKG
+267 SLLSGVAKG

-295 VLWVKLS
+295 ALWVKLS
-302 NIYGKVTAQLIGII
+302 NLYGKVAAQLIGIL
-316 CYIILLVL
+316 CYIALL
-324 IFFCLPNFN
+324 IFIFFSLPNYN
-333 VTLLAGLFILAGM
+333 VTLIAGLFILAGM

-361 LMDVTREKTGE
+361 LMDVTREKSGE

-385 QKAAN
+385 QKVAN
-390 AISPLLLG
+390 AVSPLILG

-406 KETTEGITKQTEAAM
+406 KETTEGITKQTDAALNT
-421 SSLQISIT
+421 LQTSIT
-429 LVPASILGL
+429 LIPAAILGL
-438 AGILLIGVY
+438 AGILLFSIY
-447 LPPVSYTHL
+447 LPQHKKLMSGQ
-456 TLPTICSV
+456 S

>member
-1 MGSEMCIRDR
+1 MS
-11 LTTGQ
+11 LSLGQ

-50 AMAGAITTAVLVF
+50 ALAGAVTTAVLIF

-78 VSRLG
+78 ASRFG
-83 RRAPWMLLGAVILAV
+83 RRAPWMLVGAVVLAL
-98 AIIGLFAVPE
+98 AMIGLFAVPE
-108 GFGANESLIWVTIFF
+108 NFTTSASLIWVTVFF
-123 LIATLGFTMVSIPY
+123 LISTVGFTMVSIPY

-144 TLDKKER
+144 TLDRKER

-167 IGGALI
+167 VGGALI

-179 TRSGYTFAAIC
+179 TKSGYTFAAIC
-190 VTPLIVLSIWFSVF
+190 VAPLIILSIWFSVF
-204 FTRNTPR
+204 FTRNAPR
-211 TLLPSQQN
+211 TLVPSQQN
-219 FLQVVGLVIANRAFI
+219 FSYILKLVLANRAFV
-234 TLVVLYG
+234 TLVILYG

-262 LDDGN
+262 LDDGD
-267 SLLSGIAKG
+267 SLLSGVAKG

-295 VLWVKLS
+295 ALWVKLS
-302 NIYGKVTAQLIGII
+302 NLYGKVPAQLIGIL
-316 CYIILLVL
+316 CYIALL
-324 IFFCLPNFN
+324 IFIFFSLPNYN
-333 VTLLAGLFILAGM
+333 VTLIAGLFILAGM

-361 LMDVTREKTGE
+361 LMDVTREKSGE

-385 QKAAN
+385 QKVAN
-390 AISPLLLG
+390 AVSPLILG

-406 KETTEGITKQTEAAM
+406 KETTQGITQQTDAALNT
-421 SSLQISIT
+421 LQTSIT
-429 LVPASILGL
+429 LIPAAVLGL
-438 AGILLIGVY
+438 AGILLVSIY
-447 LPPVSYTHL
+447 LPQHRRVMNQHS
-456 TLPTICSV
+456 

>member
-1 MGSEMCIRDR
+1 MS
-11 LTTGQ
+11 LSLGQ

-50 AMAGAITTAVLVF
+50 ALAGAVTTAVLIF
-63 DIISDPIIGYFSDKT
+63 DIITDPIIGYFSDKT
-78 VSRLG
+78 VSRFG
-83 RRAPWMLLGAVILAV
+83 RRAPWMLVGAVVLAL
-98 AIIGLFAVPE
+98 AMIGLFTVPE
-108 GFGANESLIWVTIFF
+108 NFTTSASLIWVIFFF
-123 LIATLGFTMVSIPY
+123 LISTLGFTMVSIPY

-167 IGGALI
+167 VGGALI

-179 TRSGYTFAAIC
+179 TKSGYTFAAIC
-190 VTPLIVLSIWFSVF
+190 VAPLIILSIWFSVF
-204 FTRNTPR
+204 FTRNAPR
-211 TLLPSQQN
+211 TLVPSQQN
-219 FLQVVGLVIANRAFI
+219 FSYILKLVLANRAFV
-234 TLVVLYG
+234 TLVILYG

-262 LDDGN
+262 MDDGN
-267 SLLSGIAKG
+267 SLLSGVAKG

-295 VLWVKLS
+295 ALWVKLS
-302 NIYGKVTAQLIGII
+302 NLYGKVAAQLIGIL
-316 CYIILLVL
+316 CYIALL
-324 IFFCLPNFN
+324 IFIFFSLPNYN
-333 VTLLAGLFILAGM
+333 VTLIAGLFILAGM

-361 LMDVTREKTGE
+361 LMDVTREKSGE

-385 QKAAN
+385 QKVAN
-390 AISPLLLG
+390 AVSPLILG

-406 KETTEGITKQTEAAM
+406 KETTVGITKQTDAALNT
-421 SSLQISIT
+421 LQTSIT
-429 LVPASILGL
+429 LIPAAILGL
-438 AGILLIGVY
+438 AGILLFSIY
-447 LPPVSYTHL
+447 LPQHKRLMSGQ
-456 TLPTICSV
+456 S

>member
-1 MGSEMCIRDR
+1 MSLSI
-11 LTTGQ
+11 GQ

-50 AMAGAITTAVLVF
+50 AIAGAVTTAVLVF

-78 VSRLG
+78 VSRFG
-83 RRAPWMLLGAVILAV
+83 RRAPWMLIGSVVLAL
-98 AIIGLFAVPE
+98 AMIGLFAVPE
-108 GFGANESLIWVTIFF
+108 SFSINASLIWVIIFF
-123 LIATLGFTMVSIPY
+123 LISTLGFTMVSIPY

-179 TRSGYTFAAIC
+179 TRSGYTFATIC
-190 VTPLIVLSIWFSVF
+190 IAPLIISSIWFSVF
-204 FTRNTPR
+204 FTRKTPR
-211 TLLPSQQN
+211 TLVPSQQN
-219 FLQVVGLVIANRAFI
+219 FSYILRLVLSNRAFI
-234 TLVVLYG
+234 TLVILYG

-267 SLLSGIAKG
+267 SLLSGVAKG

-283 FAAFVIGSIISQ
+283 FAAFVLGSILSQ
-295 VLWVKLS
+295 AMWVRLS
-302 NIYGKVTAQLIGII
+302 NLYGKVAAQIVGIV
-316 CYIILLVL
+316 CYIALL
-324 IFFCLPNFN
+324 IFIFFSLPNYN
-333 VTLLAGLFILAGM
+333 VTLIAGLFILAGM

-361 LMDVTREKTGE
+361 LMDVTREETGE

-385 QKAAN
+385 QKVAN
-390 AISPLLLG
+390 AISPLVLG
-398 FILSLYGW
+398 FILSMYGW
-406 KETTEGITKQTEAAM
+406 KETTEGITKQSDAALDT
-421 SSLQISIT
+421 LQTSIT
-429 LVPASILGL
+429 LIPAAILGI
-438 AGILLIGVY
+438 AGILLVSIY
-447 LPPVSYTHL
+447 LPQHRKLMSQNF
-456 TLPTICSV
+456 

>member
-1 MGSEMCIRDR
+1 MS
-11 LTTGQ
+11 LSLGQ

-50 AMAGAITTAVLVF
+50 ALAGAVTTAVLIF

-78 VSRLG
+78 VSRFG
-83 RRAPWMLLGAVILAV
+83 RRAPWMLVGAVVLAL
-98 AIIGLFAVPE
+98 AMIGLFAVPE
-108 GFGANESLIWVTIFF
+108 NFTRNASLIWVTVFF
-123 LIATLGFTMVSIPY
+123 LISTVGFTMVSIPY

-167 IGGALI
+167 VGGALI
-173 PILAGD
+173 PVLAGD
-179 TRSGYTFAAIC
+179 TKSGYTFAAIC
-190 VTPLIVLSIWFSVF
+190 VAPLIILSIWLSVF
-204 FTRNTPR
+204 FTRNAPR
-211 TLLPSQQN
+211 TLVPSQQN
-219 FLQVVGLVIANRAFI
+219 FSHILKLVLANRAFV
-234 TLVVLYG
+234 TLVILYG

-262 LDDGN
+262 MDDGN
-267 SLLSGIAKG
+267 SLLSGAAKG

-295 VLWVKLS
+295 AIWVKLS
-302 NIYGKVTAQLIGII
+302 NLYGKVTAQLIGIV
-316 CYIILLVL
+316 CYISLL
-324 IFFCLPNFN
+324 IFIFLSLPNYN
-333 VTLLAGLFILAGM
+333 VTIIAGLFILAGM

-361 LMDVTREKTGE
+361 LMDVTREKSGE

-385 QKAAN
+385 QKVAN
-390 AISPLLLG
+390 AVSPLILG

-406 KETTEGITKQTEAAM
+406 KETTEGITQQTDAALNT
-421 SSLQISIT
+421 LQISIT
-429 LVPASILGL
+429 LIPAAILGL
-438 AGILLIGVY
+438 AGILLFSIY
-447 LPPVSYTHL
+447 LPQQKRLMSG
-456 TLPTICSV
+456 

>member
-1 MGSEMCIRDR
+1 MS
-11 LTTGQ
+11 LSLGQ

-50 AMAGAITTAVLVF
+50 AMAGAVTTAVLIF

-78 VSRLG
+78 VSRFG
-83 RRAPWMLLGAVILAV
+83 RRAPWMLVGAVVLAL
-98 AIIGLFAVPE
+98 AMIGLFAVPE
-108 GFGANESLIWVTIFF
+108 NFTTSASLIWVIVFF
-123 LIATLGFTMVSIPY
+123 LISTLGFTMVSIPY

-167 IGGALI
+167 VGGALI

-179 TRSGYTFAAIC
+179 TKSGYTFAAIC
-190 VTPLIVLSIWFSVF
+190 VAPLIILSIWFSVF
-204 FTRNTPR
+204 FTRNAPR
-211 TLLPSQQN
+211 TLVPSQQN
-219 FLQVVGLVIANRAFI
+219 FSYILKLVLANRAFV
-234 TLVVLYG
+234 TLVILYG

-262 LDDGN
+262 MDDGN
-267 SLLSGIAKG
+267 SLLSGVAKG

-295 VLWVKLS
+295 ALWVKLS
-302 NIYGKVTAQLIGII
+302 NLYGKVAAQLIGIL
-316 CYIILLVL
+316 CYIALL
-324 IFFCLPNFN
+324 IFIFFSLPNYN
-333 VTLLAGLFILAGM
+333 VTLIAGLFILAGM

-361 LMDVTREKTGE
+361 LMDVTREKSGE

-385 QKAAN
+385 QKVAN
-390 AISPLLLG
+390 AVSPLILG

-406 KETTEGITKQTEAAM
+406 KETTEGITKQTDAALNT
-421 SSLQISIT
+421 LQTSIT
-429 LVPASILGL
+429 LIPAAILGL
-438 AGILLIGVY
+438 AGILLFSIY
-447 LPPVSYTHL
+447 LPQHKRLMSGQ
-456 TLPTICSV
+456 S

>member
-1 MGSEMCIRDR
+1 MS
-11 LTTGQ
+11 LSLGQ

-50 AMAGAITTAVLVF
+50 ALAGAVTTAVLIF

-78 VSRLG
+78 VSRFG
-83 RRAPWMLLGAVILAV
+83 RRAPWMLIGAVVLAL
-98 AIIGLFAVPE
+98 AMIGLFAVPE
-108 GFGANESLIWVTIFF
+108 NFTRNASLIWVTVFF
-123 LIATLGFTMVSIPY
+123 LISTVGFTMVSIPY

-167 IGGALI
+167 VGGALI

-179 TRSGYTFAAIC
+179 TKSGYTFAAIC
-190 VTPLIVLSIWFSVF
+190 VAPLIILSIWFSVF
-204 FTRNTPR
+204 FTRNAPR
-211 TLLPSQQN
+211 TLVPSQQN
-219 FLQVVGLVIANRAFI
+219 FSYILKLVLANRAFV
-234 TLVVLYG
+234 TLVILYG

-262 LDDGN
+262 MDDGN
-267 SLLSGIAKG
+267 SLLSGVAKG

-295 VLWVKLS
+295 ALWVKLS
-302 NIYGKVTAQLIGII
+302 NLYGKVTAQLIGIVF
-316 CYIILLVL
+316 YITLL
-324 IFFCLPNFN
+324 IFIFFSLPNYN
-333 VTLLAGLFILAGM
+333 VTMIAGLFILAGM

-361 LMDVTREKTGE
+361 LMDITREKSGE

-385 QKAAN
+385 QKVAN
-390 AISPLLLG
+390 AVSPLILG

-406 KETTEGITKQTEAAM
+406 KETTEGITQQTDAALNT
-421 SSLQISIT
+421 LQTSIT
-429 LVPASILGL
+429 LFPAAILGL
-438 AGILLIGVY
+438 AGILLFSVY
-447 LPPVSYTHL
+447 LPQQKRL
-456 TLPTICSV
+456 MGG

>member
-1 MGSEMCIRDR
+1 MSLSI
-11 LTTGQ
+11 GQ

-50 AMAGAITTAVLVF
+50 AIAGAVTTAVLVF

-78 VSRLG
+78 VSRFG
-83 RRAPWMLLGAVILAV
+83 RRAPWMLIGSVVLAL
-98 AIIGLFAVPE
+98 AMIGLFAVPE
-108 GFGANESLIWVTIFF
+108 SFNINASLIWVIIFF
-123 LIATLGFTMVSIPY
+123 LISTLGFTMVSIPY

-179 TRSGYTFAAIC
+179 TRSGYTFATIC
-190 VTPLIVLSIWFSVF
+190 IAPLIILSIWFSVF
-204 FTRNTPR
+204 FTRKTPR
-211 TLLPSQQN
+211 TLVPSQQN
-219 FLQVVGLVIANRAFI
+219 FSYILRLVLSNRAFI
-234 TLVVLYG
+234 TLVILYG

-267 SLLSGIAKG
+267 SLLSGVAKG

-283 FAAFVIGSIISQ
+283 FAAFVLGSIISQ
-295 VLWVKLS
+295 AMWVRLS
-302 NIYGKVTAQLIGII
+302 NLYGKVAAQIIGIV
-316 CYIILLVL
+316 CYIALL
-324 IFFCLPNFN
+324 IFIFFSLPNYN
-333 VTLLAGLFILAGM
+333 VTLIAGLFILAGM

-361 LMDVTREKTGE
+361 LMDVTREETGE

-385 QKAAN
+385 QKVAN
-390 AISPLLLG
+390 AISPLVLG
-398 FILSLYGW
+398 FILSMYGW
-406 KETTEGITKQTEAAM
+406 KETTEGITKQSDAALDT
-421 SSLQISIT
+421 LQTSIT
-429 LVPASILGL
+429 LIPAAILGI
-438 AGILLIGVY
+438 AGILLVSIY
-447 LPPVSYTHL
+447 LPQHRKLMSQNF
-456 TLPTICSV
+456 

>member
-1 MGSEMCIRDR
+1 MS
-11 LTTGQ
+11 LSLGQ

-50 AMAGAITTAVLVF
+50 ALAGAVTTAVLIF

-78 VSRLG
+78 VSRFG
-83 RRAPWMLLGAVILAV
+83 RRAPWMLVGAVVLAL
-98 AIIGLFAVPE
+98 AMIGLFAVPE
-108 GFGANESLIWVTIFF
+108 NFTTNVSLIWVTVFF
-123 LIATLGFTMVSIPY
+123 LISTVGFTMVSIPY

-167 IGGALI
+167 VGGALI

-179 TRSGYTFAAIC
+179 TKSGYTFAAIC
-190 VTPLIVLSIWFSVF
+190 VAPLIILSIWFSVF
-204 FTRNTPR
+204 FTRNAPR
-211 TLLPSQQN
+211 TLVPSQQN
-219 FLQVVGLVIANRAFI
+219 FSYILKLVLANRAFV
-234 TLVVLYG
+234 TLVILYG

-262 LDDGN
+262 LDDGE
-267 SLLSGIAKG
+267 SLLSGVAKG

-295 VLWVKLS
+295 AIWVKLS
-302 NIYGKVTAQLIGII
+302 NLYGKVTAQLIGIV
-316 CYIILLVL
+316 CYISLL
-324 IFFCLPNFN
+324 IFIFLSLPNYN
-333 VTLLAGLFILAGM
+333 VTIIAGLFILAGM

-361 LMDVTREKTGE
+361 LMDVTREKSGE

-385 QKAAN
+385 QKVAN
-390 AISPLLLG
+390 AVSPLILG

-406 KETTEGITKQTEAAM
+406 KETTQGITQQTDAALNT
-421 SSLQISIT
+421 LQTSIT
-429 LVPASILGL
+429 LIPAAVLGL
-438 AGILLIGVY
+438 AGILLVSIY
-447 LPPVSYTHL
+447 LPQHRRVMNQHS
-456 TLPTICSV
+456 

>member
-1 MGSEMCIRDR
+1 MSLSI
-11 LTTGQ
+11 GQ

-50 AMAGAITTAVLVF
+50 AIAGAVTTAVLVF

-78 VSRLG
+78 VSRFG
-83 RRAPWMLLGAVILAV
+83 RRAPWMLIGSVVLAL
-98 AIIGLFAVPE
+98 AMIGLFAVPE
-108 GFGANESLIWVTIFF
+108 SFNINASLIWVIIFF
-123 LIATLGFTMVSIPY
+123 LISTLGFTMVSIPY

-179 TRSGYTFAAIC
+179 TRSGYTFATIC
-190 VTPLIVLSIWFSVF
+190 IAPLIILSIWFSVF
-204 FTRNTPR
+204 FTRKTPR
-211 TLLPSQQN
+211 TLVPSQQN
-219 FLQVVGLVIANRAFI
+219 FSYILRLVLSNRAFI
-234 TLVVLYG
+234 TLVILYG
-241 IMTLAI
+241 IVTLAI

-267 SLLSGIAKG
+267 SLLSGVANG

-283 FAAFVIGSIISQ
+283 FAAFVLGSIISQ
-295 VLWVKLS
+295 AMWVRLS
-302 NIYGKVTAQLIGII
+302 NLYGKVAAQIIGIV
-316 CYIILLVL
+316 CYIALL
-324 IFFCLPNFN
+324 IFIFFSLPNYN
-333 VTLLAGLFILAGM
+333 VTLIAGLFILAGM

-361 LMDVTREKTGE
+361 LMDVTREETGE

-385 QKAAN
+385 QKVAN
-390 AISPLLLG
+390 AISPLVLG
-398 FILSLYGW
+398 FILSMYGW
-406 KETTEGITKQTEAAM
+406 KETTEGITKQSDAALDT
-421 SSLQISIT
+421 LQTSIT
-429 LVPASILGL
+429 LIPAAILGI
-438 AGILLIGVY
+438 AGILLVSIY
-447 LPPVSYTHL
+447 LPQHRKLMSQNF
-456 TLPTICSV
+456 

>member
-1 MGSEMCIRDR
+1 MS
-11 LTTGQ
+11 LSLGQ

-50 AMAGAITTAVLVF
+50 ALAGAVTTAVLIF

-78 VSRLG
+78 VSRFG
-83 RRAPWMLLGAVILAV
+83 RRAPWMLVGAVVLAL
-98 AIIGLFAVPE
+98 AMIGLFAVPE
-108 GFGANESLIWVTIFF
+108 NFTTSASLIWVIVFF
-123 LIATLGFTMVSIPY
+123 LISTLGFTMVSIPY

-167 IGGALI
+167 VGGALI

-179 TRSGYTFAAIC
+179 TKSGYTFAAIC
-190 VTPLIVLSIWFSVF
+190 VAPLIILSIWFSVF
-204 FTRNTPR
+204 FTRNAPR
-211 TLLPSQQN
+211 TLVPSQQN
-219 FLQVVGLVIANRAFI
+219 FSYILKLVLANRAFV
-234 TLVVLYG
+234 TLVILYG

-262 LDDGN
+262 MDDGN
-267 SLLSGIAKG
+267 SLLSGVAKG

-295 VLWVKLS
+295 ALWVKLS
-302 NIYGKVTAQLIGII
+302 NLYGKVAAQLIGIL
-316 CYIILLVL
+316 CYIALL
-324 IFFCLPNFN
+324 IFIFFSLPNYN
-333 VTLLAGLFILAGM
+333 VTLIAGLFILAGM

-361 LMDVTREKTGE
+361 LMDVTREKSGE

-385 QKAAN
+385 QKVAN
-390 AISPLLLG
+390 AVSPLILG

-406 KETTEGITKQTEAAM
+406 KETTQGITQQTDAALNT
-421 SSLQISIT
+421 LQTSIT
-429 LVPASILGL
+429 LIPAAVLGL
-438 AGILLIGVY
+438 AGILLVSIY
-447 LPPVSYTHL
+447 LPQHRRVMNQHS
-456 TLPTICSV
+456 

>member
-1 MGSEMCIRDR
+1 MSLSI
-11 LTTGQ
+11 GQ

-50 AMAGAITTAVLVF
+50 AIAGAVTTAVLVF

-78 VSRLG
+78 VSRFG
-83 RRAPWMLLGAVILAV
+83 RRAPWMLIGSVVLAL
-98 AIIGLFAVPE
+98 AMIGLFAVPE
-108 GFGANESLIWVTIFF
+108 SFNINASLIWVIIFF
-123 LIATLGFTMVSIPY
+123 LISTLGFTMVSIPY

-179 TRSGYTFAAIC
+179 TRSGYTFATIC
-190 VTPLIVLSIWFSVF
+190 IAPLIILSIWFSVF
-204 FTRNTPR
+204 FTRKTPR
-211 TLLPSQQN
+211 TLVPSQQN
-219 FLQVVGLVIANRAFI
+219 FSYILRLVLSNRAFI
-234 TLVVLYG
+234 TLVILYG

-267 SLLSGIAKG
+267 SLLSGVAKG

-283 FAAFVIGSIISQ
+283 FAAFVLGSIISQ
-295 VLWVKLS
+295 AMWVRLS
-302 NIYGKVTAQLIGII
+302 NLYGKVAAQIIGIV
-316 CYIILLVL
+316 CYIALL
-324 IFFCLPNFN
+324 IFIFFSLPNYN
-333 VTLLAGLFILAGM
+333 VTLIAGLFILAGM

-361 LMDVTREKTGE
+361 LMDVTREETGE

-385 QKAAN
+385 QKVAN
-390 AISPLLLG
+390 AISPLVLG
-398 FILSLYGW
+398 FILSMYGW
-406 KETTEGITKQTEAAM
+406 KETTEGITKQSDAALDT
-421 SSLQISIT
+421 LQTSIT
-429 LVPASILGL
+429 LIPAAILGI
-438 AGILLIGVY
+438 AGILLVSIY
-447 LPPVSYTHL
+447 LPQHRKL
-456 TLPTICSV
+456 MNQDF

>member
-1 MGSEMCIRDR
+1 MS
-11 LTTGQ
+11 LSLGQ

-38 LAFMNSFLGIPI
+38 LAFKNSFLGIPI
-50 AMAGAITTAVLVF
+50 ALAGAVTTAVLIF
-63 DIISDPIIGYFSDKT
+63 DIITDPIIGYFSDKT
-78 VSRLG
+78 VSRFG
-83 RRAPWMLLGAVILAV
+83 RRAPWMLVGAVVLAL
-98 AIIGLFAVPE
+98 AMIGLFAAPE
-108 GFGANESLIWVTIFF
+108 NFTTSVSLIWVIVFF
-123 LIATLGFTMVSIPY
+123 LISTLGFTMVSIPY

-167 IGGALI
+167 VGGALI

-179 TRSGYTFAAIC
+179 TKSGYTFAAIC
-190 VTPLIVLSIWFSVF
+190 VAPLIILSIWFSVF
-204 FTRNTPR
+204 FTRNAPR
-211 TLLPSQQN
+211 TLVPSQQN
-219 FLQVVGLVIANRAFI
+219 FSYILKLVLANRAFV
-234 TLVVLYG
+234 TLVILYG

-262 LDDGN
+262 MDDGN
-267 SLLSGIAKG
+267 SLLSGVAKG

-295 VLWVKLS
+295 ALWVKLS
-302 NIYGKVTAQLIGII
+302 NLYGKVAAQLIGIL
-316 CYIILLVL
+316 CYIALL
-324 IFFCLPNFN
+324 IFIFFSLPNYN
-333 VTLLAGLFILAGM
+333 VTLIAGLFILAGM

-361 LMDVTREKTGE
+361 LMDVTREKSGE

-385 QKAAN
+385 QKVAN
-390 AISPLLLG
+390 AVSPLILG

-406 KETTEGITKQTEAAM
+406 KETTEGITKQTDAALNT
-421 SSLQISIT
+421 LQTSIT
-429 LVPASILGL
+429 LIPAAILGL
-438 AGILLIGVY
+438 AGILLFSIY
-447 LPPVSYTHL
+447 LPQHKRLMSGQ
-456 TLPTICSV
+456 S

>member
-1 MGSEMCIRDR
+1 MSLSI
-11 LTTGQ
+11 GQ

-50 AMAGAITTAVLVF
+50 ALAGAVTTAVLIF
-63 DIISDPIIGYFSDKT
+63 DIITDPIIGYFSDKT
-78 VSRLG
+78 VSRFG
-83 RRAPWMLLGAVILAV
+83 RRAPWMLVGAVVLAL
-98 AIIGLFAVPE
+98 AMIGLFAVPE
-108 GFGANESLIWVTIFF
+108 NFTTSASLIWVIVFF
-123 LIATLGFTMVSIPY
+123 LISTLGFTMVSIPY

-167 IGGALI
+167 VGGALI

-179 TRSGYTFAAIC
+179 TKSGYTFAAIC
-190 VTPLIVLSIWFSVF
+190 VAPLIILSIWFSVF
-204 FTRNTPR
+204 FTRNAPR
-211 TLLPSQQN
+211 TLVPSQQN
-219 FLQVVGLVIANRAFI
+219 FSYILKLVLANRAFV
-234 TLVVLYG
+234 TLVILYG

-262 LDDGN
+262 MDDGN
-267 SLLSGIAKG
+267 SLLSGVAKG

-295 VLWVKLS
+295 ALWVKLS
-302 NIYGKVTAQLIGII
+302 NLYGKVAAQLIGIL
-316 CYIILLVL
+316 CYIALL
-324 IFFCLPNFN
+324 IFIFFSLPNYN
-333 VTLLAGLFILAGM
+333 VTLIAGLFILAGM

-361 LMDVTREKTGE
+361 LMDVTREKSGE

-385 QKAAN
+385 QKVAN
-390 AISPLLLG
+390 AVSPLILG

-406 KETTEGITKQTEAAM
+406 KETTEGITKQTDAALNT
-421 SSLQISIT
+421 LQTSIT
-429 LVPASILGL
+429 LIPAAILGL
-438 AGILLIGVY
+438 AGILLFSIY
-447 LPPVSYTHL
+447 LPQHKRLMSGQ
-456 TLPTICSV
+456 S